1 MIFVYHMRWII
12 CKNQFLIAL
21 ILLSVKFYSYRTS
34 FCKLIVDLWTF
45 KRLYRQ
51 YNYLSMHNNYR
62 YSDINKVIRNIVIHQ
77 SNYENSDWLRE
88 FSQYTQACEVDG
100 ITQYLQQ
107 ILGYYVEFKVF
118 LVLCPSSVKCSQTFV
133 NSERSVFLGRLFPK
147 KCIIKQLLK
156 FSHNML
162 DRKMFGSRS

>member
-12 CKNQFLIAL
+12 CKIQFLIAL
-21 ILLSVKFYSYRTS
+21 ILLSVKLYSYRTS

-45 KRLYRQ
+45 KRLSRQ
-51 YNYLSMHNNYR
+51 YNYLSIHNNYG

-88 FSQYTQACEVDG
+88 FSHYTYACEVDG

-118 LVLCPSSVKCSQTFV
+118 LVSMPLVREMFSNFCKLREKCLSQQIV
-133 NSERSVFLGRLFPK
+133 SK
-147 KCIIKQLLK
+147 KMYTKTIT
-156 FSHNML
+156 
-162 DRKMFGSRS
+162 

>member
-51 YNYLSMHNNYR
+51 YNYLSIHNNYR

-118 LVLCPSSVKCSQTFV
+118 LVSMPLVREVFSNFCKLREKCLSRQIV
-133 NSERSVFLGRLFPK
+133 SK
-147 KCIIKQLLK
+147 KMYNKTTT
-156 FSHNML
+156 
-162 DRKMFGSRS
+162 

>member
-1 MIFVYHMRWII
+1 MIFVYHMRWVI

-21 ILLSVKFYSYRTS
+21 ILLSVEFYSYRTS

-51 YNYLSMHNNYR
+51 YNYLSIHNNYR

-118 LVLCPSSVKCSQTFV
+118 LVSMPLVREVFSNFCKLREKCLSRQIV
-133 NSERSVFLGRLFPK
+133 SK
-147 KCIIKQLLK
+147 KMYNKTTT
-156 FSHNML
+156 
-162 DRKMFGSRS
+162 

>member
-1 MIFVYHMRWII
+1 MIFVYHMRWVI

-51 YNYLSMHNNYR
+51 YNYLSIHNNYR

-88 FSQYTQACEVDG
+88 FSHYTQACEVDG

-118 LVLCPSSVKCSQTFV
+118 LVSMPLVREIFSNFCKLREKCLSWQIV
-133 NSERSVFLGRLFPK
+133 SK
-147 KCIIKQLLK
+147 KMYTKTIT
-156 FSHNML
+156 
-162 DRKMFGSRS
+162 